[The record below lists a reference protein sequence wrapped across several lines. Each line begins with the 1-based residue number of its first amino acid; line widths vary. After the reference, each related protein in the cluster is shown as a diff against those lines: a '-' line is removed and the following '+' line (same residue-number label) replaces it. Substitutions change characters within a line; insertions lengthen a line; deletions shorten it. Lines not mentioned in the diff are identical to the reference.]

1 MAARALRTPSGLRKG
16 KMPSSISSNASAIH
30 RSCHIARSGQGGLP
44 GGFLH
49 VFEEIRARVHDQDVF
64 FRPEAFLVGAETAI
78 QRIEFRRAP
87 VGRAIQRRGPGIA
100 LAAHPLGLAVGLGQE
115 HLALA
120 LGVGANLLRRLRALR
135 AQLVRDARAFRLH
148 ALIHRLADLIRQVH
162 ALDAHVHHHD
172 AEFARLA
179 VGVFGQ
185 DLHDLGAVGGYDLLH
200 LALAEFIAQAAV
212 DDLFQAPPGVQF
224 LAADRKIILERVFD
238 TPFDEGIHHHVFL
251 FLGEERLRLRV
262 QGQDARIEIARL
274 VEERSL
280 EVDPREV
287 VIAQYLTKPDDDD
300 LFALVHQVNGGLHRD
315 QYQQNDAQQREQ
327 FGLVHGVVPRVRR
340 SARPRLEA
348 PPFAAAAAV
357 ASASVRGGTNGAAAA
372 ASPIGTSLSSG
383 RYIRLLPAFWSM
395 KIVVVR
401 DNTCSMVSRYRRSRV
416 TPGAF
421 TYSLAI

>member
-100 LAAHPLGLAVGLGQE
+100 LPAQFVG
-115 HLALA
+115 
-120 LGVGANLLRRLRALR
+120 
-135 AQLVRDARAFRLH
+135 DARAFRLH

-300 LFALVHQVNGGLHRD
+300 LLALVHQVNGGLHRD

-357 ASASVRGGTNGAAAA
+357 ASASVSGGTNGAAAA

-401 DNTCSMVSRYRRSRV
+401 YNTCSMVSRYRRSRV